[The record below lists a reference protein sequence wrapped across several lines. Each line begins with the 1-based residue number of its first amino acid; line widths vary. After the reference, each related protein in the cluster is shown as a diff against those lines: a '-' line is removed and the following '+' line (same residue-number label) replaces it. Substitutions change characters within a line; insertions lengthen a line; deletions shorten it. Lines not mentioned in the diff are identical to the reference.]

1 MRFCKFFFIVL
12 LMAKKQAEEAQLQ
25 AEQKA
30 QRLMEKLR
38 EMGID
43 PDEI

>member
-12 LMAKKQAEEAQLQ
+12 LMAKQQAEEARLQ
-25 AEQKA
+25 AEQKL
-30 QRLMEKLR
+30 QVLMEKLR
-38 EMGID
+38 EMGIN